1 MKINYD
7 KKATEICIN
16 DLTIGKTFFSISQRG
31 GIDEIGLYMIIDRNS
46 GFFLERQKGRFIAVN
61 LSTGYMRAFMASEKV
76 VPVEVEA
83 EVILSK

>member
-16 DLTIGKTFFSISQRG
+16 DLTIGKTFFSITQRG

-61 LSTGYMRAFMASEKV
+61 LASGQIRAFDKSRKV
-76 VPVEVEA
+76 EPIDTEVNH
-83 EVILSK
+83 SK

>member
-16 DLTIGKTFFSISQRG
+16 DLTIGKTFFSITQRG

-46 GFFLERQKGRFIAVN
+46 GFSWRDK
-61 LSTGYMRAFMASEKV
+61 KV
-76 VPVEVEA
+76 DSLRL
-83 EVILSK
+83 ILLRDT

>member
-46 GFFLERQKGRFIAVN
+46 GWKDK
-61 LSTGYMRAFMASEKV
+61 KV
-76 VPVEVEA
+76 DSLRL
-83 EVILSK
+83 ILLRDI